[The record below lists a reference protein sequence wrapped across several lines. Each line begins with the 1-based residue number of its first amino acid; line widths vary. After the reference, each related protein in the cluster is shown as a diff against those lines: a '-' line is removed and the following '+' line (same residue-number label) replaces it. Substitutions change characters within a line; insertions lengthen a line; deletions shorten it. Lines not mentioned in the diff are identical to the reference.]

1 MKIELYSN
9 LRDEDIEQIF
19 DRKGDLLAVKDSVN
33 AIIEDVK
40 DRGDVAVCEFTEK
53 FDRAKIS
60 ESKIRVSESEVTEA
74 FEAVDDDLIVQ
85 LELAAEN
92 IRRFH
97 ESQTEPD
104 MHLTESEPG
113 VFLGQKIMPIASIG
127 AYIPGGRAAYP
138 STALMTVIP
147 AKVAGVGRVVVC
159 TPPQPDGSVN
169 PLTLVAA
176 SIAGADEIYRIGG
189 VQAIA
194 SMAYGTESI
203 GSVLKIVG
211 PGNVFVTCA
220 KMMVD
225 CEIDFPA
232 GPSEILIIADETA
245 NAAFVAADMLA
256 QAEHDPS
263 AVSILVTTSK
273 KLAFD
278 VAKDIEAGAR
288 TATRAEIISQSLENA
303 CILVMDSMDECIA
316 FSNRFGPEHLEIV
329 VVDPLL
335 VLNRIT
341 SAGSIFVGNYAP
353 VSAGD
358 YASGTNHVLPTAGY
372 TAQFSGLNVQHFQKR
387 STIQMIDKGGLEGL
401 SETIITLAEAEGLD
415 AHAEAVRIRVR

>member
-9 LRDEDIEQIF
+9 LRDEDIKQIL
-19 DRKGDLLAVKDSVN
+19 DRKGDLLAVKDSVI
-33 AIIEDVK
+33 AIIDDVK

-53 FDRAKIS
+53 FDRARIS
-60 ESKIRVSESEVTEA
+60 GSEIRVSESEVSEA
-74 FEAVDDDLIVQ
+74 FEAVDDDLIVH

-97 ESQTEPD
+97 ESQKEPD
-104 MHLTESEPG
+104 MHLSESEPG
-113 VFLGQKIMPIASIG
+113 VFLGQKIMPLASIG
-127 AYIPGGRAAYP
+127 AYVPGGRAAYP

-147 AKVAGVGRVVVC
+147 AKVAGVGRVVLC

-194 SMAYGTESI
+194 AMAYGTESI
-203 GSVLKIVG
+203 ESVLKIVG

-245 NAAFVAADMLA
+245 DTAFVAADMLA

-278 VAKDIEAGAR
+278 VAKDIESGAR
-288 TATRAEIISQSLENA
+288 TASRSEIISQSLENA
-303 CILVMDSMDECIA
+303 CILVMGSMDECIT
-316 FSNRFGPEHLEIV
+316 FSNRFGPEHLEIIV
-329 VVDPLL
+329 ADSLS

-341 SAGSIFVGNYAP
+341 SAGSIFIGNYAP

-387 STIQMIDKGGLEGL
+387 STIQMIDKEGLEGL
-401 SETIITLAEAEGLD
+401 SDTIISLAEAEGLD